1 MLLNY
6 DFLERMEGSK
16 VRAIDEKMKFL
27 HCLNSI
33 DRLILSYKMNLIKG
47 STIESTNLSRVVSKI
62 KSGLPF
68 GTISA
73 FRPFKPEFITDFT
86 EEERERLIEA
96 YKSGYKH
103 FKADRVTKNWN
114 DDPNFIDAYYDADA
128 FLRGN
133 GTIYAKLCRGLG
145 KPFVNKF
152 LNPKSEATMK
162 GFMSSKEFVKRYRY
176 TSKDNMERT
185 RQLKSFLNF
194 KRDFLGY
201 IEVVGYWKESLKDG
215 LLTDKETS
223 FFVFQNEP
231 SDTFNLKKTLLVLA
245 RAFSQAA
252 ICYCQ
257 NTSANEVDLISAEP
271 GSYGEVWDTFNDIAF
286 SVPAQ
291 LPQSLTR
298 LKDKVYTFFKKQPDS
313 GYGIDFG
320 GIAKTQIKAAILPID
335 RLSEPFKA
343 AILPIDRLS
352 EPFESY
358 IVGSIKGRQSMAR
371 AYGYPKVFTIDE
383 VSGWEKETIKS
394 RDYERR
400 NLSKTYRLSAKQN
413 LEIIKI
419 SNALAQ
425 GKSDLIASV
434 LNNANKPNNK

>member
-27 HCLNSI
+27 HCSNSI
-33 DRLILSYKMNLIKG
+33 DRLILSYKMNPIKG
-47 STIESTNLSRVVSKI
+47 STIESANLSRVVSKI
-62 KSGLPF
+62 KNRLPF

-103 FKADRVTKNWN
+103 SKADRVTKNWN
-114 DDPNFIDAYYDADA
+114 DDPNSIDAHYYADA

-133 GTIYAKLCRGLG
+133 GTIYAKLCKGLR

-152 LNPKSEATMK
+152 LNPKSEAPMK

-185 RQLKSFLNF
+185 RQPKSFLNF

-201 IEVVGYWKESLKDG
+201 IEVVGYWKESLKDD
-215 LLTDKETS
+215 LLPDKETS

-257 NTSANEVDLISAEP
+257 NASANEVDLISTEP
-271 GSYGEVWDTFNDIAF
+271 GSYGEVWDTFNGIAF

-291 LPQSLTR
+291 LP
-298 LKDKVYTFFKKQPDS
+298 LKDKVYTFFKKQPNS

-320 GIAKTQIKAAILPID
+320 GIAKTQI
-335 RLSEPFKA
+335 KA

-383 VSGWEKETIKS
+383 VNGWEKETIKS
-394 RDYERR
+394 RDYERQ

-425 GKSDLIASV
+425 GKSVSVGLIASV
-434 LNNANKPNNK
+434 LNNTNKPNNK

>member
-1 MLLNY
+1 M
-6 DFLERMEGSK
+6 
-16 VRAIDEKMKFL
+16 
-27 HCLNSI
+27 
-33 DRLILSYKMNLIKG
+33 
-47 STIESTNLSRVVSKI
+47 
-62 KSGLPF
+62 
-68 GTISA
+68 
-73 FRPFKPEFITDFT
+73 
-86 EEERERLIEA
+86 
-96 YKSGYKH
+96 
-103 FKADRVTKNWN
+103 
-114 DDPNFIDAYYDADA
+114 
-128 FLRGN
+128 RGN
-133 GTIYAKLCRGLG
+133 GTIYAKLCKGLG

-152 LNPKSEATMK
+152 LNPKSETPMK

-176 TSKDNMERT
+176 TNKDNMERT

-194 KRDFLGY
+194 KRDFLGC

-257 NTSANEVDLISAEP
+257 NASANEVDLISAEP
-271 GSYGEVWDTFNDIAF
+271 SSYGEVWDTFNGIAF
-286 SVPAQ
+286 SAPAQ
-291 LPQSLTR
+291 LPQFLTR

-320 GIAKTQIKAAILPID
+320 GIAKTQIKTV
-335 RLSEPFKA
+335 
-343 AILPIDRLS
+343 ILPIDRLS

-358 IVGSIKGRQSMAR
+358 IVGSIKGRQNMAR

-383 VSGWEKETIKS
+383 VSGWEKEAIKS

-425 GKSDLIASV
+425 GKSVSVGLIASV
-434 LNNANKPNNK
+434 LNNTNKPNNK

>member
-33 DRLILSYKMNLIKG
+33 DRLILSYKMNPIRG
-47 STIESTNLSRVVSKI
+47 STIESTNLSRVVSRI

-96 YKSGYKH
+96 YESGYKH
-103 FKADRVTKNWN
+103 SKADRVAKNWN
-114 DDPNFIDAYYDADA
+114 DDPNSIDAYYDADA

-133 GTIYAKLCRGLG
+133 GTIYAKLCKGLG

-152 LNPKSEATMK
+152 LNPKSEAPMK

-185 RQLKSFLNF
+185 RQPKSFLNF

-201 IEVVGYWKESLKDG
+201 IE
-215 LLTDKETS
+215 
-223 FFVFQNEP
+223 

-257 NTSANEVDLISAEP
+257 NASANEVDLISAEP
-271 GSYGEVWDTFNDIAF
+271 SSYGEVWDTFNGIVF
-286 SVPAQ
+286 SAPAQ

-335 RLSEPFKA
+335 RLSEPF
-343 AILPIDRLS
+343 
-352 EPFESY
+352 ESY
-358 IVGSIKGRQSMAR
+358 IVGSIKGRQNMAR

-383 VSGWEKETIKS
+383 MSGWEKEAIKS

-425 GKSDLIASV
+425 GKSMSVGLIASV

>member
-1 MLLNY
+1 
-6 DFLERMEGSK
+6 
-16 VRAIDEKMKFL
+16 
-27 HCLNSI
+27 
-33 DRLILSYKMNLIKG
+33 
-47 STIESTNLSRVVSKI
+47 
-62 KSGLPF
+62 
-68 GTISA
+68 
-73 FRPFKPEFITDFT
+73 
-86 EEERERLIEA
+86 
-96 YKSGYKH
+96 
-103 FKADRVTKNWN
+103 
-114 DDPNFIDAYYDADA
+114 
-128 FLRGN
+128 
-133 GTIYAKLCRGLG
+133 
-145 KPFVNKF
+145 
-152 LNPKSEATMK
+152 
-162 GFMSSKEFVKRYRY
+162 
-176 TSKDNMERT
+176 MERT

-194 KRDFLGY
+194 KRDFLGC

-257 NTSANEVDLISAEP
+257 NASANEVDLIGAEP
-271 GSYGEVWDTFNDIAF
+271 GSYGEVWDTFNGIAF
-286 SVPAQ
+286 SAPAK
-291 LPQSLTR
+291 LPQFLTR

-335 RLSEPFKA
+335 RLSEPF
-343 AILPIDRLS
+343 
-352 EPFESY
+352 ESY
-358 IVGSIKGRQSMAR
+358 IVGSIKGRQNMAR

-383 VSGWEKETIKS
+383 VSGWEKEAIKS

-425 GKSDLIASV
+425 GKSVSVGFIASV
-434 LNNANKPNNK
+434 LNNTNKPNNK

>member
-1 MLLNY
+1 MK
-6 DFLERMEGSK
+6 DF
-16 VRAIDEKMKFL
+16 I
-27 HCLNSI
+27 
-33 DRLILSYKMNLIKG
+33 
-47 STIESTNLSRVVSKI
+47 
-62 KSGLPF
+62 
-68 GTISA
+68 
-73 FRPFKPEFITDFT
+73 
-86 EEERERLIEA
+86 
-96 YKSGYKH
+96 
-103 FKADRVTKNWN
+103 
-114 DDPNFIDAYYDADA
+114 
-128 FLRGN
+128 
-133 GTIYAKLCRGLG
+133 
-145 KPFVNKF
+145 
-152 LNPKSEATMK
+152 
-162 GFMSSKEFVKRYRY
+162 SSKEFVKRYRY

-201 IEVVGYWKESLKDG
+201 IEVVGYWKESLKDD
-215 LLTDKETS
+215 LLPDKETS

-257 NTSANEVDLISAEP
+257 NASANEVDLISAEP
-271 GSYGEVWDTFNDIAF
+271 GSYGEVWDTFNGIVF
-286 SVPAQ
+286 SAPAQ

-298 LKDKVYTFFKKQPDS
+298 LKDKVYTFFKKQPNS

-320 GIAKTQIKAAILPID
+320 GIAKTQI
-335 RLSEPFKA
+335 KA

-371 AYGYPKVFTIDE
+371 AYGCPKVFTIDE
-383 VSGWEKETIKS
+383 VNEWEKETIKS
-394 RDYERR
+394 RDYKGR
-400 NLSKTYRLSAKQN
+400 NLSKGYRLSVKQN

-425 GKSDLIASV
+425 GKSVSVGFIASV

>member
-1 MLLNY
+1 P
-6 DFLERMEGSK
+6 
-16 VRAIDEKMKFL
+16 I
-27 HCLNSI
+27 
-33 DRLILSYKMNLIKG
+33 
-47 STIESTNLSRVVSKI
+47 
-62 KSGLPF
+62 
-68 GTISA
+68 
-73 FRPFKPEFITDFT
+73 
-86 EEERERLIEA
+86 
-96 YKSGYKH
+96 
-103 FKADRVTKNWN
+103 
-114 DDPNFIDAYYDADA
+114 
-128 FLRGN
+128 
-133 GTIYAKLCRGLG
+133 
-145 KPFVNKF
+145 
-152 LNPKSEATMK
+152 K

-201 IEVVGYWKESLKDG
+201 IEVVGYWKESLKDD
-215 LLTDKETS
+215 LLPDKETS

-257 NTSANEVDLISAEP
+257 NASANEVDLISAEP
-271 GSYGEVWDTFNDIAF
+271 GSYGEVWDTFNGIAF

-291 LPQSLTR
+291 LPQFLTR
-298 LKDKVYTFFKKQPDS
+298 LKDKVYTFFKKQPNS

-320 GIAKTQIKAAILPID
+320 GIAKTQIKV
-335 RLSEPFKA
+335 

-358 IVGSIKGRQSMAR
+358 IVGFIKGRQNMAR

-383 VSGWEKETIKS
+383 VNEWEKETIKS

-425 GKSDLIASV
+425 GKSVSVGFIASV
-434 LNNANKPNNK
+434 LNNANKPNDK

>member
-27 HCLNSI
+27 HCSNSI
-33 DRLILSYKMNLIKG
+33 DRLILSYKMNPIKG
-47 STIESTNLSRVVSKI
+47 STIESANLSRVVSKI

-86 EEERERLIEA
+86 EEEREKLIEA

-103 FKADRVTKNWN
+103 SKADRVAKNWN
-114 DDPNFIDAYYDADA
+114 DDPNSIDAYYDADA

-133 GTIYAKLCRGLG
+133 GTIYAKLCKGLG
-145 KPFVNKF
+145 KLFVNKF
-152 LNPKSEATMK
+152 LNPKSEAPMK
-162 GFMSSKEFVKRYRY
+162 DFMSSKEFVKRYRY

-201 IEVVGYWKESLKDG
+201 IEVVGYWSLKDG

-231 SDTFNLKKTLLVLA
+231 SDTSNLKKTLLVLA

-257 NTSANEVDLISAEP
+257 NASTNEVDLIRAEP
-271 GSYGEVWDTFNDIAF
+271 GSYGEVWDTFNGIAF

-298 LKDKVYTFFKKQPDS
+298 LKDKVYTFFKKQPNS

-320 GIAKTQIKAAILPID
+320 GIAKTQIKT
-335 RLSEPFKA
+335 

-358 IVGSIKGRQSMAR
+358 IVGSIKGRQNMAR

-383 VSGWEKETIKS
+383 VNEWEKETIKS

-425 GKSDLIASV
+425 GKSVSVGFIASV
-434 LNNANKPNNK
+434 LNNTNKPNNK